1 MFDLSGLY
9 QVLPDEAQP
18 VPVPLVGV
26 EVRAVVRNFIAEV
39 ELRQKYQ
46 NKEKNPLEVTYFF
59 PVEEEASVI
68 GCKALLDGEQYFYIF
83 MFLVFT
89 WNCTNIQGR
98 RSWPGWRRSRRR
110 RRGTRRR

>member
-9 QVLPDEAQP
+9 QVLPDRAEP
-18 VPVPLVGV
+18 VPVPLVSV

-46 NKEKNPLEVTYFF
+46 NKENNPLEVTYFF

-68 GCKALLDGEQYFYIF
+68 GCKVLLDGEKYFHFYLF
-83 MFLVFT
+83 RV
-89 WNCTNIQGR
+89 
-98 RSWPGWRRSRRR
+98 
-110 RRGTRRR
+110 